1 MRFVYFND
9 FRLGILKRDNVVDIT
24 EQLSDMP
31 VRDNRDLINGLIENY
46 DKYKASLEQFVAAND
61 GIPSNEVQLRSP
73 CPRPNNIDCMAVNYM
88 EDGTRSE
95 PAPINAFHKATNTV
109 IGDGDTM
116 ELTDIPASI
125 FEGEAELALV
135 IGKRAENVSEE
146 NAMDYVFGYTNII
159 DGSARGL
166 IASNFFFQMKS
177 RATYTP
183 IGPCLV
189 TKDEIKDIFNF
200 NRSILS

>member
-1 MRFVYFND
+1 MTSVSGVF
-9 FRLGILKRDNVVDIT
+9 LKRDNVVDVT
-24 EQLSDMP
+24 EQLSDVP

-46 DKYKASLEQFVAAND
+46 DKYKASLEQFVAVND
-61 GIPSNEVQLRSP
+61 GIPSNEVQLRV

-116 ELTDIPASI
+116 ELTDTMASI

-135 IGKRAENVSEE
+135 IGKEGQKMLVKRTQWI
-146 NAMDYVFGYTNII
+146 MC
-159 DGSARGL
+159 SATQY
-166 IASNFFFQMKS
+166 N
-177 RATYTP
+177 
-183 IGPCLV
+183 
-189 TKDEIKDIFNF
+189 
-200 NRSILS
+200 

>member
-73 CPRPNNIDCMAVNYM
+73 ARVQ
-88 EDGTRSE
+88 
-95 PAPINAFHKATNTV
+95 
-109 IGDGDTM
+109 
-116 ELTDIPASI
+116 
-125 FEGEAELALV
+125 
-135 IGKRAENVSEE
+135 
-146 NAMDYVFGYTNII
+146 II
-159 DGSARGL
+159 L
-166 IASNFFFQMKS
+166 IVW
-177 RATYTP
+177 
-183 IGPCLV
+183 L
-189 TKDEIKDIFNF
+189 
-200 NRSILS
+200 